1 MQGIESTHPSDPVA
15 GIDEAGRGSLAGPVI
30 AAAVVLHPQRTIR
43 GLQDSKK
50 LSPRRREHLFEE
62 ITTRAVFWAIGQ
74 ASAAEIDRLNIH
86 HATLLAMTRA
96 WESVPFRV
104 GQVLVDGL
112 HCPELAAPCKAIV
125 KGDGSVP
132 AISAASILAKVT
144 RDREMLAHH
153 TTYPQYGFDRH
164 KGYPTSQ
171 HLGALHEHGPSRLH
185 RKSYAP
191 VRETLARRSTRAAG
205 RKPPPARLQPP
216 LS

>member
-1 MQGIESTHPSDPVA
+1 MQGIESTHPSDPVV

-30 AAAVVLHPQRTIR
+30 AAAVVLHPQRTIS

-50 LSPRRREHLFEE
+50 LSPQRREHLFEE
-62 ITTRAVFWAIGQ
+62 ITSRAVFWAIGQ
-74 ASAAEIDRLNIH
+74 ASAVEIDRLNIH

-96 WESVPFRV
+96 WESIPFRV

-112 HCPELAAPCKAIV
+112 HCPELAVPCKAIV

-144 RDREMLAHH
+144 RDKEMLAHH
-153 TTYPQYGFDRH
+153 TAYPQYGFDRH
-164 KGYPTSQ
+164 KGYPTTQ
-171 HLGALHEHGPSRLH
+171 HLGALREHGPSKLH

-191 VRETLARRSTRAAG
+191 VRDTLARRPTRPAG
-205 RKPPPARLQPP
+205 RKPSPARLQHP

>member
-1 MQGIESTHPSDPVA
+1 MESTHPLEPVV

-30 AAAVVLHPQRTIR
+30 AAAVVLHPQRAIA

-50 LSPRRREHLFEE
+50 LSPRRREHLFEA
-62 ITTRAVFWAIGQ
+62 ITSRAVFWAIGR
-74 ASAAEIDRLNIH
+74 ASAPEIDRLNIH

-96 WESVPFRV
+96 WERVPF
-104 GQVLVDGL
+104 QTAKVLVDGL

-132 AISAASILAKVT
+132 VISAASILAKVT

-153 TTYPQYGFDRH
+153 AAWPEYGFDRH
-164 KGYPTSQ
+164 KGYPTAQ
-171 HLGALHEHGPSRLH
+171 HLGALHEHGPSKLH

-191 VRETLARRSTRAAG
+191 VRDALARRPTRAAG
-205 RKPPPARLQPP
+205 RKPSPARLQHP